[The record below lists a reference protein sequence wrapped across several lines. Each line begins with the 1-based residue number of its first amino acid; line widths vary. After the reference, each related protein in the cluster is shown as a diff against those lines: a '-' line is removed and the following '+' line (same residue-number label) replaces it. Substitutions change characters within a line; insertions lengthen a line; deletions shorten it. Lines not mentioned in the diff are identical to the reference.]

1 MCTQNEEKESSDQCN
16 GKSEEEER
24 KKLHRDDEDAMEVND
39 TTFMLSI
46 QSLSIIANYIFSI
59 SLFPYNSKINVISQ
73 SVLYAIYASSLL
85 CCSFTLLSMPDD
97 AFIVCNGHQR
107 RISSRTG
114 AALLQHDA
122 FFSVFFF
129 CVRENCNSLLLCY
142 FISIYLI

>member
-1 MCTQNEEKESSDQCN
+1 MRRKRARINVMERAKKKKE
-16 GKSEEEER
+16 

-85 CCSFTLLSMPDD
+85 RCSFTLLSMPDD

-114 AALLQHDA
+114 AALLQHDI
-122 FFSVFFF
+122 FFL
-129 CVRENCNSLLLCY
+129 CVLFLCTRKLQLSSFVLFHFQ
-142 FISIYLI
+142 FI